1 MKIYDEYKY
10 YEILLYFLCIKE
22 NKTVKMIKI
31 LNKHL
36 LIKIGERVYR
46 YGVVVEDGE
55 REYIMPGLA
64 CVIYLPLPDD
74 VKVILRWSV
83 RNGLIYVEIDKA
95 T

>member
-10 YEILLYFLCIKE
+10 YEIILYFLCIKE

-36 LIKIGERVYR
+36 LMHVGEREYR

-55 REYIMPGLA
+55 KNI
-64 CVIYLPLPDD
+64 
-74 VKVILRWSV
+74 
-83 RNGLIYVEIDKA
+83 
-95 T
+95 